1 VTNYLHLT
9 VKPSF
14 GGHEKFVFRDG
25 WLKKGVDAVSVEPG
39 IFSDD
44 QALVVLGVG
53 KNMVRSIRHWCLATG
68 VCEES
73 DGPDRKRS
81 IGVSSFG
88 RQLMIDGGWDPF
100 MEDSGTL
107 WVLHWQLTE
116 NLQRSLVWHLIF
128 GRFYDVEFTKLQ
140 LGQFLS
146 RQFERL
152 GVTTTPGM
160 VAREIDCFVRTY
172 APTRTNSGKINSGK
186 INEETLEC
194 PLTELDLIRFV
205 PQDNVYRFNI
215 GAKPNLPDAVFAHAL
230 LYYIAHIAQHRRT
243 VAVDECVYGEGSPGQ
258 VFRMD
263 ENSVVERLER
273 LTELTSGQ
281 IRLQESAGLNQ
292 LYISTEQSS
301 LLLDTAQRLLEEY
314 YARN

>member
-1 VTNYLHLT
+1 VTADLNLIG
-9 VKPSF
+9 KPSF

-25 WLKKGVDAVSVEPG
+25 WLKKGVDAVSAEPG

-81 IGVSSFG
+81 IDVSSFG
-88 RQLMIDGGWDPF
+88 HRLMIDGGWDPF
-100 MEDSGTL
+100 LEDSGTL

-128 GRFYDVEFTKLQ
+128 ARFYDVEFTKLQ
-140 LGQFLS
+140 LGQFLTK
-146 RQFERL
+146 QFERL
-152 GVTTTPGM
+152 GVTTTSGM
-160 VAREIDCFVRTY
+160 IAREIDCFVRTY
-172 APTRTNSGKINSGK
+172 APTRSHSGK
-186 INEETLEC
+186 INEETLDC
-194 PLTELDLIRFV
+194 PLTELDLVRFV
-205 PQDNVYRFNI
+205 AQDNVYRFNI
-215 GAKPNLPDAVFAHAL
+215 GAKPTLPDAVFTYAL
-230 LYYIAHIAQHRRT
+230 LHYLDRIAQHRRT

-263 ENSVVERLER
+263 ENSVVERLEKVAE
-273 LTELTSGQ
+273 LTEGQ

-292 LYISTEQSS
+292 LYISTEQSD
-301 LLLDTAQRLLEEY
+301 LLRDTAERLLEDY
-314 YARN
+314 YVRN

>member
-1 VTNYLHLT
+1 MTTNLNLT
-9 VKPSF
+9 SKPSF
-14 GGHEKFVFRDG
+14 GGQEKFVFRDG
-25 WLKKGVDAVSVEPG
+25 WLKKGVDAVSAEPG

-100 MEDSGTL
+100 VEDSSTL
-107 WVLHWQLTE
+107 WILHWQLTE
-116 NLQRSLVWHLIF
+116 NLQRSLVWHIIF
-128 GRFYDVEFTKLQ
+128 ARFYDVEFTKLQ
-140 LGQFLS
+140 LGQFLTK
-146 RQFERL
+146 QFERL
-152 GVTTTPGM
+152 GVTTTSGM
-160 VAREIDCFVRTY
+160 IAREIDCFVRTY
-172 APTRTNSGKINSGK
+172 APTRAHSGK
-186 INEETLEC
+186 INEETLDC

-205 PQDNVYRFNI
+205 AQDNVYRFNI
-215 GAKPNLPDAVFAHAL
+215 GAKPTLPDAVFSYAL
-230 LYYIAHIAQHRRT
+230 LHYLDRIAQHRRT

-263 ENSVVERLER
+263 ENSVVERLEK
-273 LTELTSGQ
+273 LAELTNGQ

-292 LYISTEQSS
+292 LYISTEQSG
-301 LLLDTAQRLLEEY
+301 LLRDTAERLLEDY